1 MIHAADAIQAHLT
14 RALQE
19 FCSANGLPQLSA
31 DELLMGESGATH
43 EQRMWLSAFVAL
55 WDATQ

>member
-1 MIHAADAIQAHLT
+1 
-14 RALQE
+14 
-19 FCSANGLPQLSA
+19 
-31 DELLMGESGATH
+31 MGESGATH